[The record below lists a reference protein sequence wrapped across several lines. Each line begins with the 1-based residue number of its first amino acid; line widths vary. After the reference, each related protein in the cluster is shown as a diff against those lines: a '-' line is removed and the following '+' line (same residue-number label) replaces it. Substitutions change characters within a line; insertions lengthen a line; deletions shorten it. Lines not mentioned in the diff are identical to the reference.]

1 MTHGHRHPKS
11 QGTNFMEK
19 TTGLA
24 YKIKEKNK
32 ELRITRKKK
41 KKTCGLS
48 LRTLVKEYLLSPKQQ
63 INEPTRV
70 KLYS

>member
-32 ELRITRKKK
+32 ELRRTRKKK
-41 KKTCGLS
+41 KDLWAFFENSSKGIFVIPQT
-48 LRTLVKEYLLSPKQQ
+48 TD
-63 INEPTRV
+63 
-70 KLYS
+70 

>member
-1 MTHGHRHPKS
+1 
-11 QGTNFMEK
+11 MEK

-41 KKTCGLS
+41 KDLWAFFENSRKGIFVIPQT
-48 LRTLVKEYLLSPKQQ
+48 TD
-63 INEPTRV
+63 
-70 KLYS
+70 

>member
-32 ELRITRKKK
+32 ELRRTRKKK
-41 KKTCGLS
+41 KKDLWAFFENSSKGIFVIPQATD
-48 LRTLVKEYLLSPKQQ
+48 
-63 INEPTRV
+63 
-70 KLYS
+70 